1 MNQIQLPS
9 LKNLQLLPNPN
20 IQESSY
26 LYPDTSEA
34 TPLWKQTLMSWCKE
48 TSYEQYLQINAFLN
62 MGVPLPKHSYVT
74 KTSPYSPAQDPHYT
88 YHSHRYQQH
97 MTNQNEQI
105 SSNCEQNV
113 QQPQNLQQPQ
123 SFQQPAQRPNV
134 SLNVLANAAVSVLD
148 VNLPVSVTSSKDQ
161 FYGLSESSGS
171 QYDLH
176 DFNKSSKNTMIN
188 RYGYHPV
195 NVVNTKEPS
204 NGIDQSSDSSVSS
217 TPCRSTTPPDS
228 PQQNLLVFTPVISER
243 MIDSMKITKSSKQKH
258 KKTNSF
264 KARQMKKILT
274 NREVLNQDSLPVNI
288 VKYDDNRDLLEYR
301 KNNIQRLQ
309 QMEREA
315 LDATPK
321 MTPGLK
327 MTHSPTCNSHSHHHK
342 AHPRHTP
349 FGSQAQHQEQQF
361 TPLNPNFLQMP
372 QLLPSPQDVMTPP
385 TSPQHTPASLVVEQK
400 GPSPVEQSPKD
411 LIVGPPPTA
420 PSQPQQVPT
429 FNTPKSASNLTAQS
443 PKKHG
448 SGGKSRRSSNEDSA
462 KTPRTCISCG
472 SIDSPCWRPSWSYNK
487 HEQLCNSCGL
497 RFKKTSTRCLN
508 RECKKIPS
516 KGELSIMKSNGYIQQ
531 YVTDPTTHESVLQ
544 HGLEC
549 LFCGGVTE
557 TVQKP
562 SL

>member
-20 IQESSY
+20 IQESAY

-48 TSYEQYLQINAFLN
+48 TSYEEYLQINAFLN
-62 MGVPLPKHSYVT
+62 MGAPLPKHSYASNP
-74 KTSPYSPAQDPHYT
+74 SPYSPVQDSHYT

-97 MTNQNEQI
+97 MAHQNEQT
-105 SSNCEQNV
+105 SSNHAQTV
-113 QQPQNLQQPQ
+113 QHPVP
-123 SFQQPAQRPNV
+123 SFHQPAQRPNV

-161 FYGLSESSGS
+161 FYGLSENSRS
-171 QYDLH
+171 QYDIH
-176 DFNKSSKNTMIN
+176 NFDKSSKTTMVN

-195 NVVNTKEPS
+195 NVVATSEHS
-204 NGIDQSSDSSVSS
+204 NSGNSSASS

-243 MIDSMKITKSSKQKH
+243 MIDSMKVTKSSKQKH

-274 NREVLNQDSLPVNI
+274 NREILSKDSLPVNI
-288 VKYDDNRDLLEYR
+288 VKYDDNQDLIEYR
-301 KNNIQRLQ
+301 KSNIQRLQ

-315 LDATPK
+315 LGATPK
-321 MTPGLK
+321 TTPGMKL
-327 MTHSPTCNSHSHHHK
+327 THSPTSSSHAHHHTTNT
-342 AHPRHTP
+342 RDTP
-349 FGSQAQHQEQQF
+349 YGNQAQHQEQQF
-361 TPLNPNFLQMP
+361 TPLNSNFLQMP
-372 QLLPSPQDVMTPP
+372 QLLPTPQEVMTPP
-385 TSPQHTPASLVVEQK
+385 TSPQHTSISLVAEQK
-400 GPSPVEQSPKD
+400 GPSPVDSPPHMN
-411 LIVGPPPTA
+411 IVAPPPTA
-420 PSQPQQVPT
+420 PAQPAPQQVPA
-429 FNTPKSASNLTAQS
+429 FNTPKSTGNFTSHS

-448 SGGKSRRSSNEDSA
+448 SGGKSRRSSNEDSV

-508 RECKKIPS
+508 SECKKIPS
-516 KGELSIMKSNGYIQQ
+516 KGELSIMKSNGYVQQ
-531 YVTDPTTHESVLQ
+531 VVTDPSTQKSVLQ
-544 HGLEC
+544 RGLEC

-557 TVQKP
+557 TVQKT